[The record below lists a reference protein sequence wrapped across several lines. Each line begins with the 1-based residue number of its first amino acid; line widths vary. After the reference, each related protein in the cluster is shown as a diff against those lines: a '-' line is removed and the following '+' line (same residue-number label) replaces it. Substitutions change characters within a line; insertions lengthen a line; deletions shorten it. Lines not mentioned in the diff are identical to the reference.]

1 MYRPIKKA
9 IINPKG
15 NSAKTFDWSKVIG
28 HNFTDDGEVA
38 YPLLGYYPYETKHYE
53 FSADQNAPIFP
64 LIDTV
69 LDSASSEYYVGKV
82 YLPNLNDTNFHSAVM
97 VNSMVPFKNLVPAT
111 SHIAPSATENGSIVP
126 FTDYFAGLY
135 DRYRVISFDLEC
147 EFTINATGISSDDY
161 GTTVFRGGLLLIDE
175 EVAIA
180 TGTAVEEWKTQA
192 MLNAII
198 DHRYRSGTFKT
209 VPFSFGAGQNRS
221 GVLRMKANVID
232 QFLNKTYSHITPANT
247 PASGTPTAPTIAGPY
262 NVKDMAN
269 YMGILSDGQAAMAA
283 ESHLPKIRLWCMPFC
298 ILTQPSTMRT
308 GSALTADLQIGCAW
322 KLKQH
327 VQMSTPI
334 RYKLIE
340 TQD

>member
-1 MYRPIKKA
+1 MYRPVKKA

-15 NSAKTFDWSKVIG
+15 NSASTFNWSKVIG

-38 YPLLGYYPYETKHYE
+38 YPPLGYFPFETKHYE

-69 LDSASSEYYVGKV
+69 LDSAGSEYFVGKV
-82 YLPNLNDTNFHSAVM
+82 YVPNLNDTNFHSAVM
-97 VNSMVPFKNLVPAT
+97 VNSLVPFKNLVPAT
-111 SHIAPSATENGSIVP
+111 SHIAPSASENGSVVP

-135 DRYRVISFDLEC
+135 DRYRVTSFDMLA
-147 EFTINATGISSDDY
+147 EFSINATGTSSDDY

-180 TGTAVEEWKTQA
+180 TGTAVEEWKTKA
-192 MLNAII
+192 MLEAII
-198 DHRYRSGTFKT
+198 DHRYRSGTLKT
-209 VPFSFGAGQNRS
+209 VPFSMGGGQTRS
-221 GVLRMKANVID
+221 GVLRLKANVID

-247 PASGTPTAPTIAGPY
+247 PASGTPSAPTINGPY
-262 NVKDMAN
+262 DVNNVAN
-269 YMGILSDGQAAMAA
+269 YQGILSDGQAAMAG
-283 ESHLPKIRLWCMPFC
+283 EDHLPNIRLWCLPFA
-298 ILTQPSTMRT
+298 ILDKPATMRT
-308 GSALTADLQIGCAW
+308 GTFLTADLQISVNW
-322 KLKQH
+322 RLKQH

-340 TQD
+340 THD